1 MKICVSNYSF
11 GAYNNTLGI
20 YGVID
25 KAAEMGFDGI
35 EFVDITDDVG
45 AAKDYRQYAESRG
58 LEVAALCIGANF
70 AGPNIEDEIKRIR
83 KKVDIAAALG
93 AKLMRHDVANDF
105 VGGKFN
111 ISYRELVPTLSRA
124 CREVTKYAEQLGV
137 QTMTENHGF
146 FSADSD
152 RIEMLVTAVKEK
164 NFGALVDIGNF
175 MCVDEDP
182 TKAIGLLTP
191 YTKHVHAKDFHL
203 KPGTE
208 IDPGDGWFRTRAG
221 NYLRGAIIGHGDAK
235 VYQSLSTLIRRGYDG
250 YISIE
255 FEGLEDN
262 LRGIEIGFQNLKR
275 FLELCTT

>member
-1 MKICVSNYSF
+1 MKISVSNYSF
-11 GAYNNTLGI
+11 GMYNSSLGV

-35 EFVDITDDVG
+35 EFVDITDDIG
-45 AAKDYRQYAESRG
+45 AAKDYRQYAESKG
-58 LEVAALCIGANF
+58 LEVVALCIGANF
-70 AGPNIEDEIKRIR
+70 AGPDVKDEIKRVQ

-93 AKLMRHDVANDF
+93 AKLMRHDVATDF
-105 VGGKFN
+105 VGGRFN
-111 ISYRELVPTLSRA
+111 VSYRDLVPDLSIA

-146 FSADSD
+146 FSEDSD

-164 NFGALVDIGNF
+164 NFGVLIDIGNF

-182 TKAIGLLTP
+182 TKAVGLLTP
-191 YTKHVHAKDFHL
+191 YAKHVHAKDFHL
-203 KPGTE
+203 KSGVE

-221 NYLRGAIIGHGDAK
+221 DYLRGAIIGHGDAK
-235 VYQSLSTLIRRGYDG
+235 VCQSLSILRRRGYNG
-250 YISIE
+250 YVSIE

-262 LRGIEIGFQNLKR
+262 LRGIQIGLQNLKR
-275 FLELCTT
+275 FMEL